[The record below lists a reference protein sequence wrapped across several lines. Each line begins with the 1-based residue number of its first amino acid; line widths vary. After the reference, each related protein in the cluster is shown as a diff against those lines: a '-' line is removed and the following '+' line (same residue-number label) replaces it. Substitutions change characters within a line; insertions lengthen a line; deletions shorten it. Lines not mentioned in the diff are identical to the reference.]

1 MKALLLFF
9 AGLLIGS
16 LYFGH
21 LYLQLQNL
29 QKERKISLFFTFP
42 VRFLLLSIVLGILF
56 YRFDT
61 LAIYSVFG
69 VLICRFI
76 LYLKY
81 KHL

>member
-9 AGLLIGS
+9 AGLSIGS

-29 QKERKISLFFTFP
+29 KKERKMTLFFTFP
-42 VRFLLLSIVLGILF
+42 VRFLLLSIVLGMLF

-61 LAIYSVFG
+61 LAVYSVFG
-69 VLICRFI
+69 VLLCRFI
-76 LYLKY
+76 IYFKY
-81 KHL
+81 GSL

>member
-16 LYFGH
+16 LYFWH

-29 QKERKISLFFTFP
+29 KKAHKIPLFFTFP
-42 VRFLLLSIVLGILF
+42 VRFLLLSILLGMLF

-61 LAIYSVFG
+61 LAVYSVFG
-69 VLICRFI
+69 VLICRFVI
-76 LYLKY
+76 YFKY
-81 KHL
+81 ESL

>member
-9 AGLLIGS
+9 AGLLTGS

-29 QKERKISLFFTFP
+29 KKEHKISLFFTFP
-42 VRFLLLSIVLGILF
+42 VRFLLLSILLGVLF
-56 YRFDT
+56 YYFDT
-61 LAIYSVFG
+61 LAVYAVFG

-76 LYLKY
+76 ISFKY
-81 KHL
+81 ESL